1 MLSYDPNERITIEEI
16 WDHDWLKVGPTAT
29 TDEIRAAINKL

>member
-16 WDHDWLKVGPTAT
+16 QTHDWFTSGPTAT
-29 TDEIRAAINKL
+29 TE